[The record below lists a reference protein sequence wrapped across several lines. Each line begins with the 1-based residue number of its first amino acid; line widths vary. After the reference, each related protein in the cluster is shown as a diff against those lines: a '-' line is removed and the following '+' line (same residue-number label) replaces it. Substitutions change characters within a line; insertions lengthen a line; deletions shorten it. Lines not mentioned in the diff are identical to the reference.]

1 MNHYVRF
8 LITLM
13 LRGGSNAGVGKSIVE
28 FAPAP
33 LFTLPRFA
41 IAIAA
46 WPVLRLAKVR
56 RAAAISSD
64 AVQ

>member
-1 MNHYVRF
+1 
-8 LITLM
+8 M

-56 RAAAISSD
+56 RAAAISSN